1 MAFCHVYAVRISR
14 RIFKSYNNIAWQILN
29 RSCLK
34 VNVHHRIRTTELEI
48 FLFAIEKAGDVRSVS
63 VIS

>member
-1 MAFCHVYAVRISR
+1 MCMRYEFREEFLNRIIISLGK
-14 RIFKSYNNIAWQILN
+14 FY

-48 FLFAIEKAGDVRSVS
+48 FLFAIEKAGDVRSES